1 MKEKEVM
8 NERLAML
15 QQMDPYAGK
24 YFSVEYLRRNILR
37 QTDNEMKELDE
48 QMASEIA
55 DGLVVSPVEMQ
66 QMEKAQMEMS
76 MQPPEPP
83 PEEPKLSEKDYK
95 KGEI

>member
-1 MKEKEVM
+1 M

-48 QMASEIA
+48 QMAAEIA

-83 PEEPKLSEKDYK
+83 PEEPSCLKRTIKREKSK
-95 KGEI
+95 

>member
-1 MKEKEVM
+1 
-8 NERLAML
+8 
-15 QQMDPYAGK
+15 
-24 YFSVEYLRRNILR
+24 
-37 QTDNEMKELDE
+37 
-48 QMASEIA
+48 MAAEIA

-83 PEEPKLSEKDYK
+83 PEEPSLSEKDYK

>member
-1 MKEKEVM
+1 M